1 MTIYRNTSSPWP
13 SDFEYIKKKK
23 NNALNLWKDFFLSIQ
38 QILQVNHT
46 TGQLHNGS
54 KNGGK
59 LTGGKSIHNAAIGS
73 RSQLTGPPTSSQ
85 MGLHRGRSSHQ
96 ALTHRR
102 QSIDIMRDG
111 GVGQVPGSRHTSNG
125 ISPHMSY
132 ELTQGPPP
140 VHQPAGYGHT
150 IKEQV
155 NREGL
160 NKKRPSHRLV

>member
-1 MTIYRNTSSPWP
+1 MLDQAT
-13 SDFEYIKKKK
+13 
-23 NNALNLWKDFFLSIQ
+23 LNICKRRKQCSKFMKGFFFSIQ

-46 TGQLHNGS
+46 PGQLHNGS

-59 LTGGKSIHNAAIGS
+59 LAGGKSIHNAAIGS
-73 RSQLTGPPTSSQ
+73 RSQLTGPPAPSQ
-85 MGLHRGRSSHQ
+85 LGLHRGRSSHQ

-111 GVGQVPGSRHTSNG
+111 GVGQIPGSRHG
-125 ISPHMSY
+125 ISPQTSH

-160 NKKRPSHRLV
+160 NKKRPHHRLV